1 MDLNE
6 DGELGYYDEINPIFT
21 VFEEAQE
28 QFYQVWTKY
37 DDDFEVFY
45 QNYLLDMKNYQ
56 QQEIKSSKLLLEK
69 NVFNVS
75 CVPWI
80 SFTGFNLNLAKG
92 YDYYLPIFTIGKY
105 FEQGEK
111 ILLPL
116 AIQVHHGVCDG
127 FHLSRFI
134 NDLQEWLDKTDEI

>member
-69 NVFNVS
+69 MCLMFLVFLGLV
-75 CVPWI
+75 
-80 SFTGFNLNLAKG
+80 L
-92 YDYYLPIFTIGKY
+92 
-105 FEQGEK
+105 
-111 ILLPL
+111 
-116 AIQVHHGVCDG
+116 QV
-127 FHLSRFI
+127 LI
-134 NDLQEWLDKTDEI
+134 

>member
-1 MDLNE
+1 MDFIKIDKEKWQRKKVFELYSKDILCTYSMTINLDITGLKNKIEIKQLKFFPVILYGLSKFVNKYKEFRMDLNK

-28 QFYQVWTKY
+28 Q
-37 DDDFEVFY
+37 FY

-75 CVPWI
+75 CVP
-80 SFTGFNLNLAKG
+80 
-92 YDYYLPIFTIGKY
+92 
-105 FEQGEK
+105 
-111 ILLPL
+111 
-116 AIQVHHGVCDG
+116 
-127 FHLSRFI
+127 
-134 NDLQEWLDKTDEI
+134 